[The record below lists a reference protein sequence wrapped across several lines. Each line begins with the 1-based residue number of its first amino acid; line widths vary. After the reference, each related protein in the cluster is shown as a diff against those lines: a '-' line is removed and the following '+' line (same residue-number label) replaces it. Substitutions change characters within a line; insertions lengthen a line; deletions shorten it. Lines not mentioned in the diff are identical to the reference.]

1 MKKILPIVYFVCP
14 ICHSS
19 LIINEKIWQCTGEKN
34 DKNRQH
40 CFDVARQG
48 YVNLLPVQQKKSK
61 NPGDSQE
68 SILARQRFLQAG
80 FYQPLQ
86 QRIAELI
93 QHHLPSS
100 GDWLDIGCGEGYYTQ
115 AIAKVDKV
123 EQLIAIDIS
132 KPAITELAKMS
143 KQQQML
149 WLKNRSQKEP
159 QNTSRNESQ
168 TIYPLVA
175 SASNLPIADDSL
187 NGISSIFSP
196 ILPKEMA
203 RTLKAQGIVLLA
215 KPNIGHLASV
225 RAGLFDEVREHDSDK
240 FLQELVTA
248 GLQPIHRE
256 ALSYEFRLNQQQ
268 LADLLTMTPYSY
280 RAKAEKRQL
289 LLTKAQE
296 TGLTTQACFVL
307 YLLKKVS

>member
-1 MKKILPIVYFVCP
+1 MKKILPIVSFVCP

-80 FYQPLQ
+80 CYQPLQ

-100 GDWLDIGCGEGYYTQ
+100 GHWLDIGCGEGYYTQ
-115 AIAKVDKV
+115 AIAKIDKV

-132 KPAITELAKMS
+132 KPAITELAKVS

-149 WLKNRSQKEP
+149 WLKNKSENLN
-159 QNTSRNESQ
+159 QN
-168 TIYPLVA
+168 ICPLVA
-175 SASNLPIADDSL
+175 SASNLPIADDNL

-196 ILPKEMA
+196 IFPKEMA
-203 RTLKAQGIVLLA
+203 RTLNSIS
-215 KPNIGHLASV
+215 N
-225 RAGLFDEVREHDSDK
+225 
-240 FLQELVTA
+240 
-248 GLQPIHRE
+248 
-256 ALSYEFRLNQQQ
+256 N
-268 LADLLTMTPYSY
+268 
-280 RAKAEKRQL
+280 
-289 LLTKAQE
+289 
-296 TGLTTQACFVL
+296 
-307 YLLKKVS
+307 